1 MHMDAP
7 GEQARNAQQLHV
19 EESGAPT
26 IKAIDVST
34 AAVAVLLFGK
44 VLMDAEA
51 FGVTVSRRPGA
62 EGTNL
67 TSYER
72 GRLLDVLC
80 HAQAF
85 QRTCSTQQEAN
96 FPVWIVSSD
105 ARDAQPRAQWLVMS
119 MQEDGSYLIRLSDL

>member
-67 TSYER
+67 T
-72 GRLLDVLC
+72 
-80 HAQAF
+80 
-85 QRTCSTQQEAN
+85 
-96 FPVWIVSSD
+96 P
-105 ARDAQPRAQWLVMS
+105 
-119 MQEDGSYLIRLSDL
+119 